1 MRTRQHYIPIVQ
13 ARPGMVLSAS
23 ARVVERGF
31 LSLEL
36 PAGHTLTEDNLH
48 QLNAH
53 HAEFI
58 FVEQPDA
65 RSDEQVAV
73 DAALAARRV
82 MQIFDGADLTDPN
95 MAALFDQVL
104 GYRSA

>member
-1 MRTRQHYIPIVQ
+1 MRTRQRFVPILEAQ
-13 ARPGMVLSAS
+13 AGMLLSTPCNI
-23 ARVVERGF
+23 VEHGY
-31 LSLEL
+31 LSLSL
-36 PAGHTLTEDNLH
+36 PAGHTLTQENLS
-48 QLNAH
+48 QLVAH
-53 HAEFI
+53 HADYI
-58 FVEQPDA
+58 YITQDDT

-73 DAALAARRV
+73 DAALSARRV

>member
-1 MRTRQHYIPIVQ
+1 MRTRHHYIPIVE
-13 ARPGMVLSAS
+13 ARTGMVLSAS
-23 ARVVERGF
+23 ARVIVRGM

-36 PAGHTLTEDNLH
+36 PAGHALTEENLQ
-48 QLNAH
+48 QLNTH

-58 FVEQPDA
+58 FVDLSDS
-65 RSDEQVAV
+65 RSDQQVAL

-82 MQIFDGADLTDPN
+82 MQIFEGADLTDPN

>member
-1 MRTRQHYIPIVQ
+1 MRTRQRFVPILEAQ
-13 ARPGMVLSAS
+13 AGMLLSTPCNI
-23 ARVVERGF
+23 VEHGY
-31 LSLEL
+31 LSLSL
-36 PAGHTLTEDNLH
+36 PAGHTLTQENLS
-48 QLNAH
+48 QLVAH
-53 HAEFI
+53 HADYI
-58 FVEQPDA
+58 CITQDDT

-73 DAALAARRV
+73 DAALSARRV

>member
-1 MRTRQHYIPIVQ
+1 MRTRHHYIPIIEAQ
-13 ARPGMVLSAS
+13 PGMVLSAP
-23 ARVVERGF
+23 ARVVERGM

-36 PAGHTLTEDNLH
+36 PAGHALTEENLQ

-53 HAEFI
+53 HAEFM
-58 FVEQPDA
+58 FVDLPDS

-73 DAALAARRV
+73 DAALAAHRV
-82 MQIFDGADLTDPN
+82 MQIFEGADLTDPN
-95 MAALFDQVL
+95 MATLFDQVL

>member
-1 MRTRQHYIPIVQ
+1 MRTRQRFVPILEAQ
-13 ARPGMVLSAS
+13 AGMLLSTPCNI
-23 ARVVERGF
+23 VEHGY
-31 LSLEL
+31 LSLSL
-36 PAGHTLTEDNLH
+36 PAGHALTQENLS
-48 QLNAH
+48 QLAAH
-53 HAEFI
+53 HADYI
-58 FVEQPDA
+58 YITQDDT

-73 DAALAARRV
+73 DAALSARRV